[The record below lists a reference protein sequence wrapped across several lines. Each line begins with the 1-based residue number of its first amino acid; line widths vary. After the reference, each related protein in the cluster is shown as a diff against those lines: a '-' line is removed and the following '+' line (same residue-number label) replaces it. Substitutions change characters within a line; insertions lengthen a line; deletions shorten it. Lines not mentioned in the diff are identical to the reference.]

1 MPIADLLEDE
11 PDLGARHVQEVLAQL
26 VSGSLQQ
33 MSGGEDFDALPSA
46 PVVGFSQ
53 FTHLQNHW
61 CSFSCPTVD
70 SILYSIFYFFYILY
84 FIFTSLAL
92 RLCFRPAV

>member
-1 MPIADLLEDE
+1 MPIADLLEDTE
-11 PDLGARHVQEVLAQL
+11 NDLGARHVQEVLAQL

-33 MSGGEDFDALPSA
+33 MSPGGESDFDALPSA

-53 FTHLQNHW
+53 FSHLQNHS

-70 SILYSIFYFFYILY
+70 TILYSIYSP
-84 FIFTSLAL
+84 TSLAL
-92 RLCFRPAV
+92 RVCLRPAV